1 MAQSVGVRDKVSGM
15 VETVWTLDD
24 RRRAFVVAHQPHF
37 ETIAVRTALE
47 EGLVHLCA
55 LPYLIFRHEKP
66 GMLPTSSPLDGKT
79 GPWGGGSGAIRDIS
93 RIPIERV
100 AHQLFSRGPGV
111 ASLRRI
117 VAHCWEE
124 RGHFDRHE
132 EGEGWRSLQ
141 RMHHAPRTGSVDRD
155 PIWPTEQTADQ
166 RSRKRSFARAGGVV
180 LFLLFASSIFLLGGK
195 EGRRKFCRLM
205 KRWGFCIGRRRT
217 AGRHHNLPGSRFSFA
232 VCSSPFA
239 VM

>member
-1 MAQSVGVRDKVSGM
+1 MDSGRPKAGLCRCSPTPLGDHRREDGARGGVGPSVRVAVNFFFLDMRSRACSQPPRRWTGRRVRGEAAVGDP
-15 VETVWTLDD
+15 
-24 RRRAFVVAHQPHF
+24 RHF
-37 ETIAVRTALE
+37 QNPNR
-47 EGLVHLCA
+47 
-55 LPYLIFRHEKP
+55 K
-66 GMLPTSSPLDGKT
+66 
-79 GPWGGGSGAIRDIS
+79 GGS
-93 RIPIERV
+93 PT
-100 AHQLFSRGPGV
+100 LSRGPGV

-124 RGHFDRHE
+124 WGHFDRPE